1 MLKPKVKIMTKF
13 VSFLTMGKAAA
24 ITLCP
29 FGIYVMEQYLT
40 RERTINHEKIHWQQ
54 QLEMIVAGAIIS
66 LIAGITLLSFGVF
79 SWWFL
84 LLLGFPFLFFYLWYF
99 IEWII
104 RIFVNGNKAY
114 ISLSF
119 EREGYGN
126 RENLD
131 YLKTRKPYSWLKYM
145 TT

>member
-1 MLKPKVKIMTKF
+1 
-13 VSFLTMGKAAA
+13 MGKAAA

-29 FGIYVMEQYLT
+29 FGIYAKIEYITNMF
-40 RERTINHEKIHWQQ
+40 TINHEKIHWQQ

-66 LIAGITLLSFGVF
+66 LIAGITLLSFGAF
-79 SWWFL
+79 SWWLL

-104 RIFVNGNKAY
+104 RIPINGRKAY
-114 ISLSF
+114 VSLAM

-126 RENLD
+126 KNNLD
-131 YLKTRKPYSWLKYM
+131 YLKTRKPYAWLRYM
-145 TT
+145 KA